1 MDSSCLYVDQA
12 RRCWRHQP
20 HSTSPPRTNAKATQ
34 AYVCIIATPFP
45 DYRSSLERLFL
56 GHFKKESVTS
66 KLPLATC
73 GAPRCT
79 PKAHSD
85 GRPPTLE
92 MTLLASRE
100 GQWLSNA
107 CPLAPKY
114 RTNRKGDI
122 SFETSPSQSDFS
134 KFWFGPDHN
143 VYSPGITRA
152 PRACAHVSLI
162 LPLSQA
168 SQELPHFH
176 LSGCP
181 ELSLVADPRR
191 WWLVCSLPLEDCS
204 SVEINATPRLREC

>member
-1 MDSSCLYVDQA
+1 MQ
-12 RRCWRHQP
+12 H
-20 HSTSPPRTNAKATQ
+20 HSL
-34 AYVCIIATPFP
+34 IIAQAWKGCSWATLRKSP
-45 DYRSSLERLFL
+45 SLRNCRWR
-56 GHFKKESVTS
+56 
-66 KLPLATC
+66 LAT
-73 GAPRCT
+73 RQDVL
-79 PKAHSD
+79 PKRIRMED
-85 GRPPTLE
+85 RGG
-92 MTLLASRE
+92 

-107 CPLAPKY
+107 CPLAPKN

>member
-56 GHFKKESVTS
+56 GHFEKESVTS

-73 GAPRCT
+73 DAPRCT

-92 MTLLASRE
+92 MTLLASRRRAMVE
-100 GQWLSNA
+100 QRLPP
-107 CPLAPKY
+107 CPQKSHKQKRRHLF
-114 RTNRKGDI
+114 RDI
-122 SFETSPSQSDFS
+122 AFSIRFFE
-134 KFWFGPDHN
+134 
-143 VYSPGITRA
+143 VLVRA
-152 PRACAHVSLI
+152 RP
-162 LPLSQA
+162 Q
-168 SQELPHFH
+168 
-176 LSGCP
+176 
-181 ELSLVADPRR
+181 
-191 WWLVCSLPLEDCS
+191 
-204 SVEINATPRLREC
+204 RL